1 MFFCILKY
9 TSDSLHSSFTSLRR
23 AIFQFCTTTL
33 LRYITHRRLSDLLQ
47 WFAMVV
53 HCIIYPT
60 TYVVLHLLCLFL
72 SLTTRTR
79 FTSCLDFWYVR
90 NVSFYVWSHF
100 DKKKKKNILSVFIYL
115 YCLALKCFNT
125 VLCIHMA
132 CYYRYM
138 YFIVAIKLTVTAGLM
153 VIFGVKI
160 IIKRVWVYFR
170 LSFCLV
176 TMSLENDDI

>member
-100 DKKKKKNILSVFIYL
+100 DKKKKK
-115 YCLALKCFNT
+115 K
-125 VLCIHMA
+125 H
-132 CYYRYM
+132 
-138 YFIVAIKLTVTAGLM
+138 
-153 VIFGVKI
+153 
-160 IIKRVWVYFR
+160 IKRIYIFILFSIKMFQYCVMYTYGML
-170 LSFCLV
+170 LSLYVLYSGNKINSNCGPDGNLWGQ
-176 TMSLENDDI
+176 NNY